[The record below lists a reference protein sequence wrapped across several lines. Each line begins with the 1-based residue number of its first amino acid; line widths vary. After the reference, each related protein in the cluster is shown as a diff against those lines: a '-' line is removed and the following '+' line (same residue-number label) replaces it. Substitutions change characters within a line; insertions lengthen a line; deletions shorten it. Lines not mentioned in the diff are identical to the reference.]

1 MSAIQ
6 RWLDR
11 FCYKHPRFGI
21 PNLMLVIVVGN
32 VLVWLMDQF
41 SYGVSLSALLAFSP
55 YYILHGQ
62 IWRIITFVFVP
73 LDSNLFFLAVSLYFY
88 YMIGSVLEREW
99 GTAKF
104 NVFYGLGILLNVVV
118 GFLLYAVTA
127 PLYPSH
133 LLPLLTTASMTYV
146 NLSLFFAF
154 ATLYPNMQVLLFFII
169 PIKIKWLA
177 WIDAA
182 LFGWS
187 VLSSLFG
194 VFTSGLA
201 ALPGVIIPLVA
212 ILNSSSS
219 SAGSNT
225 RPPARPSTSRRPPSR
240 PSSRRAIST
249 SAPSAARPTPTTPT
263 RNFVTAPSATAI
275 TATVRSTSTTTFT
288 YNKKAARR
296 TAFRPSA
303 AFL

>member
-169 PIKIKWLA
+169 PIKMKYM
-177 WIDAA
+177 A
-182 LFGWS
+182 LFSGALCLIDLLMGGWS
-187 VLSSLFG
+187 TRAAVLLSLANFLLFFG
-194 VFTSGLA
+194 GDFF
-201 ALPGVIIPLVA
+201 
-212 ILNSSSS
+212 
-219 SAGSNT
+219 
-225 RPPARPSTSRRPPSR
+225 R
-240 PSSRRAIST
+240 
-249 SAPSAARPTPTTPT
+249 
-263 RNFVTAPSATAI
+263 
-275 TATVRSTSTTTFT
+275 TVKQEIKYHKT
-288 YNKKAARR
+288 RR
-296 TAFRPSA
+296 TWQNQNRSNWR
-303 AFL
+303 

>member
-1 MSAIQ
+1 MNN
-6 RWLDR
+6 WLNQLER
-11 FCYKHPRFGI
+11 KYGRFGI
-21 PNLMLVIVVGN
+21 PNLTNILVGGQIL
-32 VLVWLMDQF
+32 VLAIELFVNQTVSVWLA
-41 SYGVSLSALLAFSP
+41 LSRYFLLR
-55 YYILHGQ
+55 GQ

-104 NVFYGLGILLNVVV
+104 NVFYGLGVLLNVVV

-212 ILNSSSS
+212 ILNYFIFFWDNFLQLF
-219 SAGSNT
+219 G
-225 RPPARPSTSRRPPSR
+225 RVKYQTSRQ
-240 PSSRRAIST
+240 T
-249 SAPSAARPTPTTPT
+249 V
-263 RNFVTAPSATAI
+263 NF
-275 TATVRSTSTTTFT
+275 
-288 YNKKAARR
+288 KKATKQAQQQKGYIHKCAVCGK
-296 TAFRPSA
+296 TDTDYPNEEFRYCSKCNGYYCYCSEHIHNHVHIQ
-303 AFL
+303 

>member
-41 SYGVSLSALLAFSP
+41 SYGVSLSALLAFLP

-212 ILNSSSS
+212 ILNYFIFFWDNFLQLF
-219 SAGSNT
+219 G
-225 RPPARPSTSRRPPSR
+225 RVKYQTSRQ
-240 PSSRRAIST
+240 T
-249 SAPSAARPTPTTPT
+249 V
-263 RNFVTAPSATAI
+263 NF
-275 TATVRSTSTTTFT
+275 
-288 YNKKAARR
+288 KKATKQAQQQKGYIHKCAVCGK
-296 TAFRPSA
+296 TDTDYPNEEFRYCSKCNGYYCYCSEHIHTHVHIQ
-303 AFL
+303 

>member
-212 ILNSSSS
+212 ILNYFIFFWEDLMRILHRTGQR
-219 SAGSNT
+219 AAYRT
-225 RPPARPSTSRRPPSR
+225 RPQT
-240 PSSRRAIST
+240 I
-249 SAPSAARPTPTTPT
+249 
-263 RNFVTAPSATAI
+263 NF
-275 TATVRSTSTTTFT
+275 
-288 YNKKAARR
+288 KKAQKEVQQRKGYLHKCAVCGI
-296 TAFRPSA
+296 TDADDPNKEFRYCSKCNGYYCYCSEHIHNHVHIQ
-303 AFL
+303 